1 MEVSVEHCR
10 MTRKMGSRVEGLRF
24 GKRLRRREGSTGAGG
39 GVKRAGT
46 EEEASRKEDCIKGPG
61 GQMC

>member
-1 MEVSVEHCR
+1 

-24 GKRLRRREGSTGAGG
+24 GKRLRRREGSTGGG
-39 GVKRAGT
+39 GKRAGT
-46 EEEASRKEDCIKGPG
+46 EEEASRKEDCIKGPD